1 MTNWTFGLRRM
12 HLASLALLT
21 AMLLTVA
28 ACDDNDA
35 EDAADS
41 VSDTVEDAGDSV
53 GDAVE
58 DAGDAVEDAA
68 D

>member
-41 VSDTVEDAGDSV
+41 VSDTVEDAGD
-53 GDAVE
+53 AVE